1 MAEKTGQ
8 DEPSSVAKLKSKWL
22 SLVGL
27 VVAIS
32 AVIMDGTIMNVALP
46 SIMQVFNLNA
56 SNGEWIVSIYSLIF
70 CALLVTSGRIA
81 DAMGRKKML
90 IWGLIVFALGSVLGA
105 LAGKFGG
112 YAMLMTARV
121 VQGIGGAMILPTIFS
136 TMNAIYTGGMRI
148 FAFAL
153 FGSLMSAMFGVGPWL
168 GGLLVTYASW
178 QWVFWIEIPLAAVSA
193 IFVLFTIPDTY
204 GEKFRGL
211 DVFGLILSIIGFG
224 CLVYGLIEGKTMGW
238 WFASKGSSKW
248 LGLSIVPWILFIGIV
263 ALVFFILWE
272 NYRVKRGKS
281 YIIDLN
287 VFHIHTFSLS
297 VAVQVVFRTGLIG
310 ILFILPQFLQNVL
323 GMSALQA
330 GEVTCCTGFAS
341 LVSGLLAAPLVKLT
355 STKTV
360 IVWGMAIQALSLV
373 GIFFLFKTSF
383 SPSSW
388 AIRGWLIAYGFGLG
402 LTSAQLSAI
411 LMSGVPNKWGGQ
423 ASSIQSTAVQL
434 ASSLGVGIIASI
446 FTAFLWTEIP
456 SAVNST
462 NLSTQEK
469 QAVTSSVIATQG
481 TSIPEIE
488 KALDQNPDKAS
499 IDSHIKRG
507 FENGI
512 ADTTLVSAAVIA
524 ASFAMCLWF
533 PGKKK
538 LAKERKETL
547 EEDEEEQIEG
557 VTEREEAL
565 D

>member
-1 MAEKTGQ
+1 MTEKKEE
-8 DEPSSVAKLKSKWL
+8 EPKEPKAKSKWL

-70 CALLVTSGRIA
+70 CALLVTFGRIA
-81 DAMGRKKML
+81 DALGRKKL
-90 IWGLIVFALGSVLGA
+90 LVWGLVVFALGSVLGA

-112 YAMLMTARV
+112 YPVLMGARV
-121 VQGIGGAMILPTIFS
+121 IQGVGGAMILPTIFS

-168 GGLLVTYASW
+168 GGLLVTYANW

-193 IFVLFTIPDTY
+193 VFVIFTIPDTY
-204 GEKFRGL
+204 GEKFKGL
-211 DVFGLILSIIGFG
+211 DVLGLILSIIGFG
-224 CLVYGLIEGKTMGW
+224 GLVYGLIEGKSMGW
-238 WFASKGSSKW
+238 WRASSGSPSWAGLSPVPWTLFLGALAIALFLFWQAHRVKKGSSYIMD
-248 LGLSIVPWILFIGIV
+248 LR
-263 ALVFFILWE
+263 VF
-272 NYRVKRGKS
+272 K
-281 YIIDLN
+281 
-287 VFHIHTFSLS
+287 IHTFSLS
-297 VAVQVVFRTGLIG
+297 VAVQIVFRTGLIG

-330 GEVTCCTGFAS
+330 GEITCCTGFAS
-341 LVSGLLAAPLVKLT
+341 LISGLLAAPLVKLT

-373 GIFFLFKTSF
+373 GLFFLFKI
-383 SPSSW
+383 SPSPGAW
-388 AIRGWLIAYGFGLG
+388 ALRGWLIAYGFGLG

-456 SAVNST
+456 AAVNNTS
-462 NLSTQEK
+462 LAPQEK
-469 QAVTSSVIATQG
+469 QSVTTSVISTQG
-481 TSIPEIE
+481 ASIPEIE
-488 KALDQNPDKAS
+488 KGLSKRPNGAQVDGQV
-499 IDSHIKRG
+499 KRG

-512 ADTTLVSAAVIA
+512 ADTTLVSAGVLA
-524 ASFAMCLWF
+524 ASFVMCLWF

-538 LAKERKETL
+538 LKEERKEVL
-547 EEDEEEQIEG
+547 EEDAVEEKEG
-557 VTEREEAL
+557 IVERA
-565 D
+565 

>member
-1 MAEKTGQ
+1 MTGKTGKNEQ
-8 DEPSSVAKLKSKWL
+8 SSEAKPKSKWL

-81 DAMGRKKML
+81 DALGRKKLL
-90 IWGLIVFALGSVLGA
+90 IWGLVVFSLGSVLGA
-105 LAGKFGG
+105 IAGKVGG
-112 YAMLMTARV
+112 YPMLMGARV

-178 QWVFWIEIPLAAVSA
+178 QWVFWIEIPLSAVSA
-193 IFVLFTIPDTY
+193 VFVIFTIPDTY
-204 GEKFRGL
+204 GEKFKGL
-211 DVFGLILSIIGFG
+211 DVLGLLLSIIGFG
-224 CLVYGLIEGKTMGW
+224 GLVYGLIEGKSMGW
-238 WFASKGSSKW
+238 WLPAKKSDSW
-248 LGLSIVPWILFIGIV
+248 AGLSPVPWVLFIG
-263 ALVFFILWE
+263 ALALAGFLFWQAF
-272 NYRVKRGKS
+272 RVKKNSS
-281 YIIDLN
+281 YIMDLR
-287 VFHIHTFSLS
+287 VFRIHTFSLS
-297 VAVQVVFRTGLIG
+297 IAVQIVFRTGLVG

-323 GMSALQA
+323 AMSALQA
-330 GEVTCCTGFAS
+330 GEITCCTGFAS

-355 STKTV
+355 STKAV

-373 GIFFLFKTSF
+373 GLFFLFRL
-383 SPSSW
+383 SPNPGPW
-388 AIRGWLIAYGFGLG
+388 ALRGWLIAYGFGLG

-434 ASSLGVGIIASI
+434 ASSLGVGIIASV

-456 SAVNST
+456 AAVNNTGLSSAEKQSVT
-462 NLSTQEK
+462 TSVISTQG
-469 QAVTSSVIATQG
+469 A
-481 TSIPEIE
+481 SIPELE
-488 KALDQNPDKAS
+488 KQMAARPDAS
-499 IDSHIKRG
+499 KVDAHIKRG

-512 ADTTLVSAAVIA
+512 ADTTLVSAAVLA
-524 ASFAMCLWF
+524 VSFAMCLGF

-538 LAKERKETL
+538 LKKEREEVR
-547 EEDEEEQIEG
+547 EEDEEEEKEG
-557 VTEREEAL
+557 VTERA
-565 D
+565 